1 MLARVSVRFLSPE
14 WAAELATRLNADPKF
29 AEATAG
35 RSVTIQQTITAED
48 GPVDY
53 WLTLDDG
60 VVTLGLGTAPNPT
73 ATITQDYSTAVGL
86 ARREVNPVT
95 AFMLGRIRIAGSL
108 GSLMDL
114 QPALG
119 LLADHM
125 AEMDIEF

>member
-1 MLARVSVRFLSPE
+1 MSVKFLSPE
-14 WAAELATRLNADPKF
+14 WAAELAARLNADPKF

-35 RSVTIQQTITAED
+35 RSVTIQQTITSED

-53 WLTLDDG
+53 WLTLDGG
-60 VVTLGLGTAPNPT
+60 VVALGLGTADDPT
-73 ATITQDYSTAVGL
+73 ATIIQDYATAVGL

-95 AFMLGRIRIAGSL
+95 AFLFGRIKIEGGL
-108 GSLMDL
+108 GPLMDL